1 MSAAILCIP
10 CALRLNDFIVSRL
23 SRHLARAR
31 RPLADIGSIRLGF
44 TSPDIERPQSLLQLY
59 DAPRL
64 VTRKQMRLYLRTFT
78 GGITSFTR
86 ASRCKRM
93 TSNRP
98 REVSRIF
105 PRIVRINSLIC
116 CPFARPPFT
125 AHLRLLPRL
134 VRLQQPPRSSVLP
147 RMLPLLLHHDPQIQ
161 RLLRLNPRPSTPP
174 RTWLF
179 PSNLSSH
186 RGRTRLHLSTLYGRH
201 RP

>member
-1 MSAAILCIP
+1 MFPDYLDTSQEQGDLWRMTAQSDLAAL
-10 CALRLNDFIVSRL
+10 ALTSRGLNRF
-23 SRHLARAR
+23 
-31 RPLADIGSIRLGF
+31 F
-44 TSPDIERPQSLLQLY
+44 TQQLY

-78 GGITSFTR
+78 GGITPFAR

-98 REVSRIF
+98 REVSRRS
-105 PRIVRINSLIC
+105 PRIVKINSLIC
-116 CPFARPPFT
+116 CHFARPPFT
-125 AHLRLLPRL
+125 AHLRLLRRL
-134 VRLQQPPRSSVLP
+134 GRLQQPTRSSVLQ
-147 RMLPLLLHHDPQIQ
+147 RMLPLLLHYDPQIQ